1 MGKKLSASVIASLEE
16 RISANTGERHSTVFG
31 IVRPIHDADGNV
43 VSGELLRAIEY
54 IDGQWIE
61 VDDTEA
67 QSYIAEALEPA
78 LKTNKRFVIIIGGR
92 GSAKS
97 VGAVDIALHR
107 IADFGHKV
115 YGLREYQESIEDSVH
130 SLFDAEI
137 KRLSYEGFTVQKNTI
152 FHKSG
157 GMTKY
162 RGLSVNPESIKSAS
176 AFNLFL
182 AEEAAKLS
190 ESSLTH
196 LTPTAR
202 NAARPGLPGEVFEG
216 DDEDDLKD
224 VQMFFVAN
232 PQSKADPFSQKFLV
246 PFWADILRDGYYED
260 DLHLIIKVNWRDN
273 PWFMQ
278 SGLNEERLN
287 DKRILSTAKY
297 NHIWEGDFLDD
308 VENSII
314 TVDMF
319 NACIDAHIKLGFEP
333 SGAIIVSHDPSDE
346 GPDDKGFSVRRGSV
360 FLDVKTIRNVDAF
373 VGIKM
378 ACNEAREHKA
388 DHFIWDGDGMGAL
401 LRNEVTTHLAGLKIQ
416 TNMFRGS
423 GSVESPDAIYRWDNK
438 GMGTRN
444 NKTNK
449 ETFLNKKSQFN
460 IKLRDRCY
468 NTWRAVTFG
477 EYFNPDEMISFS
489 SSIKEIDVLRSET
502 CRIPLVPNNNG
513 KIQVMSKKDMKEK
526 LKLPSPNMHDSV
538 VMSFDIPDTIALNMP
553 THRPQPIK
561 RLPRR

>member
-16 RISANTGERHSTVFG
+16 RIAASTGDRHSTVFG
-31 IVRPIHDADGNV
+31 IVAMDGT
-43 VSGELLRAIEY
+43 LIKAIEC
-54 IDGQWIE
+54 IDGKWIE
-61 VDDTEA
+61 VNKEPQT
-67 QSYIAEALEPA
+67 YIAEKMERVLRS
-78 LKTNKRFVIIIGGR
+78 TKRFVIIIGGR
-92 GSAKS
+92 GSGKS
-97 VGAVDIALHR
+97 VQVIDIALHR
-107 IADFGHKV
+107 IADLGHKV

-137 KRLSYEGFTVQKNTI
+137 KRLGYEGFTTQKNTI

-182 AEEAAKLS
+182 SEEAAKYS
-190 ESSLTH
+190 DSSLTH

-202 NAARPGLPGEVFEG
+202 NAAKPGLPGQVTEIESE
-216 DDEDDLKD
+216 DELKD
-224 VQMFFVAN
+224 VQMFFIAN
-232 PQSKADPFSQKFLV
+232 PQSRADPFSQKFLV
-246 PFWADILRDGYYED
+246 PFWAEILRDGYYED
-260 DLHLIIKVNWRDN
+260 ELHLVVRINYTDN
-273 PWFMQ
+273 PWFMA
-278 SGLNEERLN
+278 SGLDAERVN
-287 DKRILSTAKY
+287 DKRVLSTAKY
-297 NHIWEGDFLDD
+297 NHIWDGDFLDD

-333 SGAIIVSHDPSDE
+333 TGAIIVSHDPSDE
-346 GPDDKGFSVRRGSV
+346 GKDDKGLTVRQGSV
-360 FLDVKTIRNVDAF
+360 ILDVKTIRDVDAYI
-373 VGIKM
+373 GMKM
-378 ACNEAREHKA
+378 ACFEARERKA
-388 DHFIWDGDGMGAL
+388 DHFVWDGDGMGAL
-401 LRNEVTTHLAGLKIQ
+401 LRNEVTTHLAGLKIN

-423 GSVESPDAIYRWDNK
+423 GSVESPDAIYKWEHK

-468 NTWRAVTFG
+468 NTWRAITYG
-477 EYFNPDEMISFS
+477 EYHNPHEMISFS

-502 CRIPLVPNNNG
+502 CRVPLVGNNNG
-513 KIQVMSKKDMKEK
+513 KIQIMSKKDMKEK
-526 LKLPSPNMHDSV
+526 LKLPSPNMHDSL
-538 VMSFDIPDTIALNMP
+538 VMSLDIPDTIAINMP

-561 RLPRR
+561 RLPQR

>member
-1 MGKKLSASVIASLEE
+1 MRKRLSLAAIEAIEEKVLAS
-16 RISANTGERHSTVFG
+16 TGEKHSTVFG
-31 IVRPIHDADGNV
+31 IVRPVHDSEGNV
-43 VSGELLRAIEY
+43 TGGDLVRTLEYVDGKWVETFERAP
-54 IDGQWIE
+54 Q
-61 VDDTEA
+61 T
-67 QSYIAEALEPA
+67 YIAEALEPA
-78 LKTNKRFVIIIGGR
+78 LKTNKRFVIVIGGR

-97 VGAVDIALHR
+97 VGVIDIALHR

-137 KRLSYEGFTVQKNTI
+137 ERLGYDGFTVQKNTI
-152 FHKSG
+152 FHNSG

-202 NAARPGLPGEVFEG
+202 NAARPGLPGAQTQEDGE
-216 DDEDDLKD
+216 DELKD
-224 VQMFFVAN
+224 VQMFFIAN

-246 PFWADILRDGYYED
+246 PFWNDILRDGYYED
-260 DLHLIIKVNWRDN
+260 ELHLIIKVNWRDN

-287 DKRILSTAKY
+287 DKRVLSTAKY

-314 TVDMF
+314 SVDMF
-319 NACIDAHIKLGFEP
+319 NACIDAHIKLGFQP
-333 SGAIIVSHDPSDE
+333 TGAVVVSYDPSDE
-346 GPDDKGFSVRRGSV
+346 GPDDKGLTVRQGSV
-360 FLDVKTIRNVDAF
+360 ILDIKTIRGVDAF
-373 VGIKM
+373 VGTRI
-378 ACNEAREHKA
+378 ACHEARELKA
-388 DHFIWDGDGMGAL
+388 DHFVWDGDGMGAL
-401 LRNEVTTHLAGLKIQ
+401 LRNEVVSNLAGLKIQ

-423 GSVESPDAIYRWDNK
+423 ASVESPDAIYDWTNK

-449 ETFLNKKSQFN
+449 DTFPNKKSQFN
-460 IKLRDRCY
+460 IRLRDRVY
-468 NTWRAVTFG
+468 NTWRAVTYG
-477 EYFNPDEMISFS
+477 EYKDPDDMISFS

-513 KIQVMSKKDMKEK
+513 KIQVMSKKDMKDK
-526 LKLPSPNMHDSV
+526 LKLPSPNMHDSL
-538 VMSFDIPDTIALNMP
+538 VMSLDIPVTMAL
-553 THRPQPIK
+553 TASYRPQPIK

>member
-1 MGKKLSASVIASLEE
+1 MGKLSAARITSLEE
-16 RISANTGERHSTVFG
+16 RILASTGERHSTVFG
-31 IVRPIHDADGNV
+31 IVAMDG
-43 VSGELLRAIEY
+43 SLIKCIEY
-54 IDGQWIE
+54 IGGLWQE
-61 VDDTEA
+61 VNSQPKT
-67 QSYIAEALEPA
+67 YLAEKMERV
-78 LKTNKRFVIIIGGR
+78 LKSTKRFVIIIGGR
-92 GSAKS
+92 GSGKS
-97 VGAVDIALHR
+97 VQAIDIALHR

-137 KRLSYEGFTVQKNTI
+137 RRLEYEDFTVQKNTV

-190 ESSLTH
+190 DSSLTH

-202 NAARPGLPGEVFEG
+202 NAARPGLPGNIELIK
-216 DDEDDLKD
+216 DEDQLKD
-224 VQMFFVAN
+224 VQMFFIAN
-232 PQSKADPFSQKFLV
+232 PQSKADPFSQKFLA
-246 PFWADILRDGYYED
+246 PFWNDILLDGYYED
-260 DLHLIIKVNWRDN
+260 DLHLIVRINYTDN
-273 PWFMQ
+273 PWFMA

-314 TVDMF
+314 SVDMF
-319 NACIDAHIKLGFEP
+319 NACIDAHVKLGFQP
-333 SGAIIVSHDPSDE
+333 TGAIVVSHDPSDE
-346 GPDDKGFSVRRGSV
+346 GKDPKGLVARQGSV
-360 FLDVKTIRNVDAF
+360 ITQAKTIRDVD
-373 VGIKM
+373 GYMGMKI
-378 ACNEAREHKA
+378 ACDFAREIKA
-388 DHFIWDGDGMGAL
+388 DHFVWDGDGMGAL
-401 LRNEVTTHLAGLKIQ
+401 LRDHATKYLAGMKIQ

-423 GSVESPDAIYRWDNK
+423 GSVENPEAIYNWENK
-438 GMGTRN
+438 GSGTRN

-449 ETFLNKKSQFN
+449 ETFLNKRSQFN
-460 IKLRDRCY
+460 ISLRDRCY

-477 EYFNPDEMISFS
+477 EYHNPDEMISFS
-489 SSIKEIDVLRSET
+489 SSIDEIDVLRSET
-502 CRIPLVPNNNG
+502 CRIPLVQNNNG
-513 KIQVMSKKDMKEK
+513 KIQIMSKKDMKEK
-526 LKLPSPNMHDSV
+526 LKMPSPNIHDSL
-538 VMSFDIPDTIALNMP
+538 VMSLDIPDIMLANAPRHM
-553 THRPQPIK
+553 PQPIK

>member
-16 RISANTGERHSTVFG
+16 RISASTGERHSTVFG
-31 IVRPIHDADGNV
+31 IVAMDGSLVKCIENV
-43 VSGELLRAIEY
+43 NGA
-54 IDGQWIE
+54 WIE
-61 VDDTEA
+61 TDKEPQT
-67 QSYIAEALEPA
+67 YLAEKMERVL
-78 LKTNKRFVIIIGGR
+78 TSSKRFVIIIGGR
-92 GSAKS
+92 GSGKS
-97 VGAVDIALHR
+97 VQAIDIALHR
-107 IADFGHKV
+107 ISDLGHKV

-137 KRLSYEGFTVQKNTI
+137 TRLGYEGFTVQKNTV

-190 ESSLTH
+190 DSSLTH

-202 NAARPGLPGEVFEG
+202 NAAKPGLPGQQTEVDQE
-216 DDEDDLKD
+216 DELKD
-224 VQMFFVAN
+224 VQMFFIAN

-260 DLHLIIKVNWRDN
+260 DLRLIVRINYTDN

-278 SGLNEERLN
+278 SGLDEERLD
-287 DKRILSTAKY
+287 DKKILSTARY

-319 NACIDAHIKLGFEP
+319 NACIDSHIKLGFEP
-333 SGAIIVSHDPSDE
+333 TGAIVASHDPSDE
-346 GPDDKGFSVRRGSV
+346 GTDDKGLTIRQGSV
-360 FLDVKTIRNVDAF
+360 VLDCKTIRDVDAF
-373 VGIKM
+373 VGMRM
-378 ACNEAREHKA
+378 ACFEARERKA
-388 DHFIWDGDGMGAL
+388 DHFVWDGDGMGAL
-401 LRNEVTTHLAGLKIQ
+401 LRNEVANHLAGLKIN

-423 GSVESPDAIYRWDNK
+423 GSVEAPDAIYQWEHK

-477 EYFNPDEMISFS
+477 EYYNPDEMISFS

-538 VMSFDIPDTIALNMP
+538 VMSLDIPDTIALNTP
-553 THRPQPIK
+553 KHRPQPIK
-561 RLPRR
+561 RLPQR

>member
-1 MGKKLSASVIASLEE
+1 MGKKLSAAIIASLEE
-16 RISANTGERHSTVFG
+16 RIAANTGERHSTVFG
-31 IVRPIHDADGNV
+31 IVSMDG
-43 VSGELLRAIEY
+43 SLLRSVEC
-54 IDGQWIE
+54 IDGRWVETNKEPQ
-61 VDDTEA
+61 T
-67 QSYIAEALEPA
+67 YLAEKMERV
-78 LKTNKRFVIIIGGR
+78 LKSTKRFVIIIGGR
-92 GSAKS
+92 GSGKS
-97 VGAVDIALHR
+97 VQAVDIALHR

-137 KRLSYEGFTVQKNTI
+137 KRLGYEGFTTQKNTI

-182 AEEAAKLS
+182 SEEAAKYS
-190 ESSLTH
+190 DSSLTH

-202 NAARPGLPGEVFEG
+202 NAAKPGLPNQVIESEE
-216 DDEDDLKD
+216 DDELKD
-224 VQMFFVAN
+224 VQMFFIAN

-246 PFWADILRDGYYED
+246 PFWNDILRDGFYED
-260 DLHLIIKVNWRDN
+260 ELHLIVRINYTDN
-273 PWFMQ
+273 PWFMA
-278 SGLNEERLN
+278 SGLDAERLN
-287 DKRILSTAKY
+287 DKKVLSTAKY

-314 TVDMF
+314 SVDMF
-319 NACIDAHIKLGFEP
+319 NACIDAHIKLGFQP
-333 SGAIIVSHDPSDE
+333 TGAVVVSYDPSDE
-346 GPDDKGFSVRRGSV
+346 GPDDKGLTVRQGSV
-360 FLDVKTIRNVDAF
+360 ILDVKTIRGVDAF
-373 VGIKM
+373 IGTRM
-378 ACNEAREHKA
+378 ACHEARELKA
-388 DHFIWDGDGMGAL
+388 DHFVWDGDGMGLL
-401 LRNEVTTHLAGLKIQ
+401 LRNEVTNNLAGLKIQ

-423 GSVESPDAIYRWDNK
+423 GSVEHPDAVYDWTSK

-449 ETFLNKKSQFN
+449 ETFNNKKSQFN
-460 IKLRDRCY
+460 IRLRDRVY

-477 EYFNPDEMISFS
+477 EYKDPDDLISFS

-502 CRIPLVPNNNG
+502 CRIPLVSNNNG

-538 VMSFDIPDTIALNMP
+538 VMSLDIPDTIALNTP
-553 THRPQPIK
+553 VHRPRPIK
-561 RLPRR
+561 RLPQR

>member
-1 MGKKLSASVIASLEE
+1 MRKRLSLAAIEAIEE
-16 RISANTGERHSTVFG
+16 QVNAATGERHSTVFG
-31 IVRPIHDADGNV
+31 IVGMDGN
-43 VSGELLRAIEY
+43 LLRCIEY
-54 IDGQWIE
+54 VDGKWQE
-61 VDDTEA
+61 VDKQPKT
-67 QSYIAEALEPA
+67 YLAEKMERVLISD
-78 LKTNKRFVIIIGGR
+78 KRFVIIIGGR
-92 GSAKS
+92 GSGKS
-97 VGAVDIALHR
+97 VQAVDIAIHR

-130 SLFDAEI
+130 SLFDAEV
-137 KRLSYEGFTVQKNTI
+137 KRLGYEGFTVQKNTV

-190 ESSLTH
+190 DASLTH

-202 NAARPGLPGEVFEG
+202 NAAKPGLPGKQEESEG
-216 DDEDDLKD
+216 EDELKD
-224 VQMFFVAN
+224 VQMFFIAN

-246 PFWADILRDGYYED
+246 PFWNDILRDGFYED
-260 DLHLIIKVNWRDN
+260 DLHLIVRVNYTDN

-278 SGLNEERLN
+278 SGLDGERLN
-287 DKRILSTAKY
+287 DKKILSTAKY

-314 TVDMF
+314 SVDMF

-333 SGAIIVSHDPSDE
+333 TGAIVVSHDPSDE
-346 GPDDKGFSVRRGSV
+346 GNDPKGLVVRRGSV
-360 FLDVKTIRNVDAF
+360 ILKAMTLRGVDAF
-373 VGIKM
+373 MGMKM
-378 ACNEAREHKA
+378 ACDIAREEKA
-388 DHFIWDGDGMGAL
+388 DHFVWDGDGMGAI
-401 LRNEVTTHLAGLKIQ
+401 LRDHATKYLAGLKIQ

-423 GSVESPDAIYRWDNK
+423 NSVESPEAIYNWENK
-438 GMGTRN
+438 GSGTRN

-449 ETFLNKKSQFN
+449 ETFFNKKSQFN

-477 EYFNPDEMISFS
+477 EYCNPDEMISFS
-489 SSIKEIDVLRSET
+489 SSIEEIDLLRSET
-502 CRIPLVPNNNG
+502 CRIPLVSNNNG

-526 LKLPSPNMHDSV
+526 LKLPSPNIHDSV
-538 VMSFDIPDTIALNMP
+538 VMSLDIPDTMINLAP
-553 THRPQPIK
+553 TRMPQPIK